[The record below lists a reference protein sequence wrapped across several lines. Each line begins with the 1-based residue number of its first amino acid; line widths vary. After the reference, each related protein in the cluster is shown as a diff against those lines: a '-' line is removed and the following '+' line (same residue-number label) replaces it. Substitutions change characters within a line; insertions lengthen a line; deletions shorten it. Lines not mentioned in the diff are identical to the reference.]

1 MLNIGDK
8 ICRNIQEQVAY
19 NSKCIQ
25 AIKDY
30 LDGLEISDSLI
41 VLTSSSGSLTAE
53 EMAVAQKKVAFIY
66 LNGELYVK
74 SEDVVPSSYIFR
86 QVKLKATEVGSAYYE
101 IGGSKIVVTIGTATY
116 AQSDEVVITVYSKSQ
131 VDSIVAN
138 IMAIKANVA
147 DVYTKTA
154 VDLLLAGKADL
165 SGANF
170 TGDVTARTLSSNQ
183 AEYEANF
190 NVYNLPAGLSIKDSS
205 YKAFKVINNVLWII
219 AVLWIE
225 NTTESVVSG
234 SFTLYN
240 NNVPSNIGS
249 KIYKADGTNLTSASP
264 AGLAREICDIPT
276 MFKMRV
282 GNPQNIYSRITSPSE
297 NRLDVSISNVQ
308 VDANDEALVSI
319 RCPII
324 LL

>member
-1 MLNIGDK
+1 MLNIGNK
-8 ICRNIQEQVAY
+8 VYRNMQEQVAY
-19 NSKCIQ
+19 NSECIQ
-25 AIKDY
+25 KIKEY
-30 LDGLEISDSLI
+30 LDGLEYSDSLI

-53 EMAVAQKKVAFIY
+53 EMAVAEKKVAFIY

-170 TGDVTARTLSSNQ
+170 TGDVTAPTLEQANANATLDTTITPPTGCVVDSNSFAAMKVVNGVLYVIFEARISNNTGASVTDNVSYTTTNIPVKYSSKIFRKDGTKVSEAYVSSSTVCNFEAVTLVENSGSRQIVGGILSS
-183 AEYEANF
+183 YSANRIGGYIP
-190 NVYNLPAGLSIKDSS
+190 NVTIP
-205 YKAFKVINNVLWII
+205 
-219 AVLWIE
+219 
-225 NTTESVVSG
+225 
-234 SFTLYN
+234 
-240 NNVPSNIGS
+240 
-249 KIYKADGTNLTSASP
+249 DGKY
-264 AGLAREICDIPT
+264 I
-276 MFKMRV
+276 
-282 GNPQNIYSRITSPSE
+282 
-297 NRLDVSISNVQ
+297 DV
-308 VDANDEALVSI
+308 AY
-319 RCPII
+319 RFPII